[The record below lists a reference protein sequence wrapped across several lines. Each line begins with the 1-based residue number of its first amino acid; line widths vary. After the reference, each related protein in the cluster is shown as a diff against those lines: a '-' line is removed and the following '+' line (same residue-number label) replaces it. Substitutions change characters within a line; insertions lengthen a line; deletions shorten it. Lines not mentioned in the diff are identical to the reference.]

1 MQLPLG
7 VTIAD
12 VTAIINKINN
22 AVSGT
27 FVEAAA
33 DVNGDNVI
41 SIADVTGVINIINQ

>member
-1 MQLPLG
+1 MLITL
-7 VTIAD
+7 
-12 VTAIINKINN
+12 NN